1 MFHVRLIKYFYF
13 ALTMLVLICPVR
25 IPLFQFV
32 PGLILMWGLFFMFIF
47 GTKFKFTFEK
57 CNRDSVIVNNK
68 SFLYLIVSILYL
80 IFYPFYIKYYTGSSA
95 YESILSLSKGISNY
109 GLYQQNFQDSNLGAF
124 SFSKLPFIL
133 GHGVLR
139 FIFIVLVFR
148 AISFKENT
156 TLIEKISIS
165 FMSITIVIVG
175 ISRGTSFELFELF
188 LIFLFAFTSKKYL
201 RDNKERLQIKTLFK
215 IVVIA
220 AVLIYYFF
228 YNINI
233 RMGDSFDYLDLPD
246 FDKGAYIYII
256 SKPIALVLYSLYG
269 YFLFGLYFNSTAI
282 LNLWITSFSGF
293 ISVLIPNGIKKIG
306 IDNNYREFVGK
317 IIDLG
322 AMWNPDSSVYIDS
335 YGIIFTLI
343 FIFLIGKFSN
353 IIFRKISSNLAAL
366 CLLFFIF
373 YIFVSMP
380 IGNFISSSSA
390 NIISIILALICYK
403 FNLLKFKPKF
413 SEY

>member
-1 MFHVRLIKYFYF
+1 MHSL
-13 ALTMLVLICPVR
+13 
-25 IPLFQFV
+25 
-32 PGLILMWGLFFMFIF
+32 
-47 GTKFKFTFEK
+47 
-57 CNRDSVIVNNK
+57 NNK